1 MYQVTNEN
9 GRAFNVRVVRSGE
22 RYGLND
28 CLTHNSDKALI
39 EFYDATQDPA
49 KFGPRGQFVSRYYA
63 STLLERSYS
72 TGLCLDGGN
81 ADVWSLDVAAL
92 ADALS
97 YVVKNVEVQP

>member
-1 MYQVTNEN
+1 MYQITNEN
-9 GRAFNVRVVRSGE
+9 GRAFNVRIVRDGE
-22 RYGLND
+22 RYGLKD
-28 CLTHNSDKALI
+28 RLTHEGKPLV

-63 STLLERSYS
+63 STLLERNYS

-81 ADVWSLDVAAL
+81 ADAWSLDAAVV